1 MTDNSNS
8 ADSETQSQ
16 SGSQGPVKALSRRRA
31 GRRRG
36 LGEIR
41 LRGRIF
47 WIGYSFHGK
56 VYRESSRSTERRD
69 AVLLLRKR
77 LGEVGRGKLI
87 GPDAEKVTFDD
98 LQQLVLTDYRVN
110 GRKSVRRAEIAFQ
123 RLEQFFGLY
132 RALEITPD
140 RIKAYIEV
148 RQRAGRKAAT
158 IQYELALLKR
168 GFTLAFEAGKLP
180 NRPHVPS
187 VEVRNTRQGFFE
199 AAECQ
204 ELLKHLPAYLTGF
217 VEFLYLTGWRL
228 GEVLTLRWAQVDFQA
243 GVVRL
248 EPGTTKNDEGRSF
261 PFAVLPRLE
270 AVLRQQRELTT
281 KREREIGQIV
291 PLVFH
296 RGGQPLGD
304 LRGPWKT
311 AVTAIGLPTRIMH
324 DFRRT
329 AVRNLE
335 RAGVPR
341 SVAMKLTGH
350 KTESV
355 YRRYAIVNEA
365 DLREGVTKLA
375 KLHESQPGSAA
386 PAVVPLSDRKRPSSA
401 MLARPSRKGA
411 LGA

>member
-1 MTDNSNS
+1 MTEN
-8 ADSETQSQ
+8 AGTAESQ
-16 SGSQGPVKALSRRRA
+16 ATGSQDPVKALRRRRA

-77 LGEVGRGKLI
+77 LGEIRRGKLI

-110 GRKSVRRAEIAFQ
+110 GRKSVGRAEIAFQ
-123 RLEQFFGLY
+123 RLEQFFRLY

-140 RIKAYIEV
+140 RVKAYIEM
-148 RQRAGRKAAT
+148 RQKAGMRAAT
-158 IQYELALLKR
+158 IQYETAMLRR

-187 VEVRNTRQGFFE
+187 LEVRNTRQGFFE
-199 AAECQ
+199 AAEFQ
-204 ELLKHLPAYLTGF
+204 ELLKHLPPYLTGF
-217 VEFLYLTGWRL
+217 VEFLYLTGWRF

-248 EPGTTKNDEGRSF
+248 EPGTTKNDEGRTF
-261 PFAVLPRLE
+261 PFAVLARLE

-281 KREREIGQIV
+281 KLERETEQII

-296 RGGQPLGD
+296 RE
-304 LRGPWKT
+304 RGP
-311 AVTAIGLPTRIMH
+311 
-324 DFRRT
+324 
-329 AVRNLE
+329 
-335 RAGVPR
+335 
-341 SVAMKLTGH
+341 
-350 KTESV
+350 
-355 YRRYAIVNEA
+355 
-365 DLREGVTKLA
+365 
-375 KLHESQPGSAA
+375 
-386 PAVVPLSDRKRPSSA
+386 
-401 MLARPSRKGA
+401 
-411 LGA
+411 

>member
-1 MTDNSNS
+1 MTEN
-8 ADSETQSQ
+8 AGAAESQ
-16 SGSQGPVKALSRRRA
+16 ANGSQDPVKALRRRRA

-140 RIKAYIEV
+140 RIKAYIES
-148 RQRAGRKAAT
+148 RQEAGLRAAT
-158 IQYELALLKR
+158 IQCELALLKR

-187 VEVRNTRQGFFE
+187 LEVRNTRQGFFE

-204 ELLKHLPAYLTGF
+204 ELLKHLPPYLTGF

-243 GVVRL
+243 GLVRL

-270 AVLRQQRELTT
+270 AILRQQRELTT
-281 KREREIGQIV
+281 KLERETGQIV

-296 RGGQPLGD
+296 RDGQPLGD
-304 LRGPWKT
+304 LRGPWKK
-311 AVTAIGLPTRIMH
+311 ACKAIGLPNRIMH

-355 YRRYAIVNEA
+355 YRRYAIVSEA
-365 DLREGVTKLA
+365 DLREGVAKLA
-375 KLHESQPGSAA
+375 KLHEGQATPSSPT
-386 PAVVPLSDRKRPSSA
+386 VVPLSRVKSPSLSTT
-401 MLARPSRKGA
+401 ARASRRGV